1 MDVREEGNEAAR
13 LRAELMHLLKEVG
26 AENVWRPVYDVGE
39 TLLAGGIADGRDGS
53 PEDLAG
59 VDFRGKSVVD
69 LGCNFGYFSFLARRL
84 GARAVVGVD
93 IDPRAVRGCEILRD
107 LKGLEGVS
115 FLCGDFVSLDPAE
128 RFDLGLL
135 VNYIGKRSVKKGV
148 QPVLRAV
155 ERLSRKEMVVSART
169 VYHGPSHLGLDAQAL
184 ARMYPTRY
192 LKGEEFFLM
201 DFVIDFFHDDWEVR
215 RLSPDYPDRSVKRT
229 LLFSRKRA
237 RG

>member
-1 MDVREEGNEAAR
+1 MSATREVDEAAR
-13 LRAELMHLLKEVG
+13 LRAELIHILRDVG
-26 AENVWRPVYDVGE
+26 PENVWRPVHDAGE
-39 TLLAGGIADGRDGS
+39 NLLAEGIADGRDGS

-93 IDPRAVRGCEILRD
+93 IDPRAVRGCEILRA
-107 LKGLEGVS
+107 LQGLEEVS
-115 FLCGDFVSLDPAE
+115 FRCGDFVSLHLAE
-128 RFDLGLL
+128 QFDLGLL
-135 VNYIGKRSVKKGV
+135 VNYIGKRSVRKGV
-148 QPVLRAV
+148 QRVLKAV
-155 ERLSRKEMVVSART
+155 ERLSRQEMVVSARP
-169 VYHGPSHLGLDAQAL
+169 VYHGPSHLGLGPEAL
-184 ARMYPTRY
+184 ARLYPARY

-215 RLSPDYPDRSVKRT
+215 KLSPDYPDRSVKRT